1 MIRITINADT
11 TQHAR
16 PFSTVGSA
24 SHEHIRGRG
33 PGRQKRKL
41 RLGGTDVGEETG
53 PKPFSLWG
61 RNGESCSQCPD
72 PHGACLT
79 FTAVTWLAWW
89 GRQFPPHP
97 RPSTILLIHCSA
109 SHTAQRVAQTFCSSS
124 TEFAYFSVSQ
134 PHHSSEQSCLENH
147 LHVHPHP
154 RSSWRPLLVSEDA
167 VLCTLHSSS
176 SDPGRRHC
184 CSPCDRE
191 KEPQAQ
197 RGSVIS
203 LWLNS

>member
-11 TQHAR
+11 IPHAR

-24 SHEHIRGRG
+24 SHEHIRRRG

-89 GRQFPPHP
+89 GRQSPPPSIPHSTIFSTVQP
-97 RPSTILLIHCSA
+97 HTQPKELHRPSVLARQSLGTSQSH
-109 SHTAQRVAQTFCSSS
+109 SHTTALNSHAWRTISCLLCPSSS
-124 TEFAYFSVSQ
+124 
-134 PHHSSEQSCLENH
+134 
-147 LHVHPHP
+147 
-154 RSSWRPLLVSEDA
+154 
-167 VLCTLHSSS
+167 
-176 SDPGRRHC
+176 
-184 CSPCDRE
+184 
-191 KEPQAQ
+191 
-197 RGSVIS
+197 
-203 LWLNS
+203 